1 MNAAFAKKRWPEK
14 NGVFIQVQEMQWVGA
29 IWQQTCAQKW
39 NSITPPSVTHF
50 WHLTYL
56 VDVLWGQPIKLV
68 QVASTSELHDN
79 QWNDLLSIEIIPR
92 DFCGAPDI

>member
-29 IWQQTCAQKW
+29 IWQKTCAKKW
-39 NSITPPSVTHF
+39 NLITPPSVTHF

-56 VDVLWGQPIKLV
+56 GAVHKLCR
-68 QVASTSELHDN
+68 LKIGN
-79 QWNDLLSIEIIPR
+79 
-92 DFCGAPDI
+92 F